1 MAMEIYVASS
11 VMPTVISSLSTSSL
25 FTTVL
30 GTAWAATTT
39 TTTAAAAAAGT
50 TTTVVLA
57 GSTTSN
63 IVATKLATST
73 TSFGKKIWDF
83 CVKTV
88 EKQIKKNAIK
98 KAIKLSYPNMTDDEI
113 EEKAESIMLGVEV
126 MEIVHHRP
134 MV

>member
-11 VMPTVISSLSTSSL
+11 VMPTVISSLTTSSL

-30 GTAWAATTT
+30 GTAWAAT

-83 CVKTV
+83 CVKNV

-98 KAIKLSYPNMTDDEI
+98 KAIKMSYPNMTDDEI

-134 MV
+134 TV